1 MKNRSYLT
9 LSVFADIKILVI
21 LCEKF
26 FEVIL
31 MQSSIHNV
39 ICSELSLDVCIRNV
53 KKIKLTLAEKDY

>member
-26 FEVIL
+26 FEIKL

-39 ICSELSLDVCIRNV
+39 IRSELSLDVCIQM
-53 KKIKLTLAEKDY
+53 KKKSN